1 MSAQQILDDNFELKN
16 NSFLYFLRD
25 KSTFKR
31 DALKDLCVSI
41 RDLAEEEVMI
51 SLNAQKINFIYAEV
65 LKCVLYHFDPND
77 KFRIENLPENYNKQ
91 LAQLEK
97 FVYFYFKTRI

>member
-1 MSAQQILDDNFELKN
+1 MNAHQVLDDNFEVKN

-25 KSTFKR
+25 KSLFKR
-31 DALKDLCVSI
+31 DALRELCESI
-41 RDLAEEEVMI
+41 RNLAEEEVLI
-51 SLNAQKINFIYAEV
+51 SQNAQKINFVYAEV
-65 LKCVLYHFDPND
+65 LKCMLYHFDPND
-77 KFRIENLPENYNKQ
+77 RFRIDNLPENYNKQ